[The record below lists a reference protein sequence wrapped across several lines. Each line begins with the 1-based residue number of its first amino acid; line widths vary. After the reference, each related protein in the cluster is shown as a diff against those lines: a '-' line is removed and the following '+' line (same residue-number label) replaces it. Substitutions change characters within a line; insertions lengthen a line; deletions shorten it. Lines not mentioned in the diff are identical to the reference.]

1 MAYRF
6 LLGISQRETNPLRS
20 RGSVGALEYSSRAV
34 AEARG
39 MKWHGE
45 DAASAADGGRGYT
58 AAPETI
64 FRGGVVDVAAPVDK
78 RSNAGCLPAL

>member
-1 MAYRF
+1 
-6 LLGISQRETNPLRS
+6 
-20 RGSVGALEYSSRAV
+20 
-34 AEARG
+34 